1 MSANPFNAL
10 KRLVN
15 QFWNRKQQIPI
26 EPIAKPNIDGY
37 RPHTTI
43 IDESHAIP
51 AGGVFITLSRANGK
65 SMLSHELIMR
75 LFKPKKTKPGKL
87 QHRKYKSQMKR
98 LRRR

>member
-1 MSANPFNAL
+1 MILDAL
-10 KRLVN
+10 KRIAN
-15 QFWNRKQQIPI
+15 QLWNGKQQR
-26 EPIAKPNIDGY
+26 ESEAIAKPNIDGY

-75 LFKPKKTKPGKL
+75 IFKPKKTKPDKL